1 MATKK
6 QIGIIT
12 ALTIIAILG
21 LVGISIH
28 LGVSVYRAYG
38 ETATNQQLMASGLL
52 ATPHLNNTTSTTTAT
67 TTIPA
72 SPFTSHGIS

>member
-1 MATKK
+1 MKTTK
-6 QIGIIT
+6 QIRLMLALAIISTFILLGI
-12 ALTIIAILG
+12 AM
-21 LVGISIH
+21 H
-28 LGVSVYRAYG
+28 GVSVYRAYG
-38 ETATNQQLMASGLL
+38 ETATNQQLMSSGLL